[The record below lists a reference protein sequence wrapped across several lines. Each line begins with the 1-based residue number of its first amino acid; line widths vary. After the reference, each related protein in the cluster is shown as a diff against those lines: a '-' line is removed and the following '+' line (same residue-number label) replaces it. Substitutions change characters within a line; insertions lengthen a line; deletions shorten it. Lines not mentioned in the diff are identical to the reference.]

1 MTVIAI
7 VVIIVNYVY
16 VVMMMKE
23 MTALERSLS

>member
-7 VVIIVNYVY
+7 VVIIVNYL
-16 VVMMMKE
+16 VMMMKE